1 MLLGALMKRNHDLR
15 ESRTAVKER
24 RRTSRLLIEKP
35 VSRGMKDYKKVRK
48 LLKKSFSSADLFPFW
63 ALNLMAARPSVDYTA
78 YYYGGRLC
86 GVSYAI
92 SNSRLFYV
100 LYLAVEESVRGE
112 GFGTIIVRRLL
123 QKAGSRELV
132 LDVEAPNRPA
142 RNAREREERIEFY
155 EKNGITDTGWDLVE
169 ETRRYRILSSRGR
182 SFDRGDLYR
191 LIWRFTLG
199 YNQIKTEKHR

>member
-1 MLLGALMKRNHDLR
+1 
-15 ESRTAVKER
+15 
-24 RRTSRLLIEKP
+24 
-35 VSRGMKDYKKVRK
+35 
-48 LLKKSFSSADLFPFW
+48 
-63 ALNLMAARPSVDYTA
+63 
-78 YYYGGRLC
+78 
-86 GVSYAI
+86 
-92 SNSRLFYV
+92 V

-123 QKAGSRELV
+123 QKAGNRELV
-132 LDVEAPNRPA
+132 LDVEAPNRHA

-169 ETRRYRILSSRGR
+169 ETRHYRILSSRGR